1 MNNFGFD
8 INEAIDLTKE
18 KEEMKDFTDIE
29 LNHKDQNKDSNISS
43 NSNQKI
49 SNKANVSSN

>member
-8 INEAIDLTKE
+8 INEAIELTKE

-29 LNHKDQNKDSNISS
+29 LVNDKKKDNDHSR
-43 NSNQKI
+43 
-49 SNKANVSSN
+49 NVSSTSN